1 MFGWTELWIMTL
13 LREERYCHVSIGMV
27 KSRLK
32 QIIIKISLWR
42 MTIEFVQYIIIVQQ
56 SNVIKDKNNH
66 RAWCCRQRLF
76 MFIIKCHM
84 KKLYE
89 LSNKRNIPFS
99 CLIRICD
106 FAQTIALLLHL
117 RKSLLVIVIVTVARM
132 AAVDKSIRRIVC
144 ILQTLAFYHISVCW
158 LCFPIIVLS
167 KLYEIS
173 YISQSDSLTGHTAH
187 TILRQLK

>member
-1 MFGWTELWIMTL
+1 
-13 LREERYCHVSIGMV
+13 
-27 KSRLK
+27 
-32 QIIIKISLWR
+32 
-42 MTIEFVQYIIIVQQ
+42 MTIEFVQYIIIAQQ

-117 RKSLLVIVIVTVARM
+117 RESLLVIVIVTVACM

-144 ILQTLAFYHISVCW
+144 ILQTLAFQCMLIMFPHIFVIQTVWNLLYQPVGQSHW
-158 LCFPIIVLS
+158 PHSTHNSSSAEIIF
-167 KLYEIS
+167 EIWS
-173 YISQSDSLTGHTAH
+173 CTSNE
-187 TILRQLK
+187 R